1 MGAVADF
8 PVAGRGPKSPRR
20 VALMVPRHR
29 PRSAVPKWSSMV
41 KRTSGIA
48 WKIAEKKALIS
59 GRPRAVPPGATGVV
73 VHRVWGV
80 ELVYQI
86 RAAAVDDFL
95 HVSPGEVC
103 CCALR
108 HVVPLSAA
116 LLLSLEELALVR
128 VWPRGVSR
136 VPQVRARWMRV
147 WHRGEQPSAFLC
159 VAVQLAPP
167 MG

>member
-1 MGAVADF
+1 MVPALTAPDSISAHYASTICPSAIRKISAMGAVADF

-59 GRPRAVPPGATGVV
+59 KRPRAVPPRGNGVV

-80 ELVYQI
+80 ELVYWI
-86 RAAAVDDFL
+86 RGAAVDDFL

-108 HVVPLSAA
+108 HVVP
-116 LLLSLEELALVR
+116 
-128 VWPRGVSR
+128 
-136 VPQVRARWMRV
+136 
-147 WHRGEQPSAFLC
+147 
-159 VAVQLAPP
+159 
-167 MG
+167 